1 MKKLAT
7 PNQIQ
12 ELVRI
17 AKDKKYKDV
26 IEFIAFNSREL
37 FGYKPILNN
46 LTYKEYVKLKLEGK

>member
-7 PNQIQ
+7 SNQIQ

-26 IEFIAFNSREL
+26 IEFIQEKIGMVSSEFIN
-37 FGYKPILNN
+37 FYH
-46 LTYKEYVKLKLEGK
+46 